1 MTTNLYLADNFAPV
15 PDERTDTTLRVTGT
29 IPRELQGRLLRIGPN
44 PTPGSAGDDY
54 HWFTGAGMVH
64 GVRLRDGRAEWYRRR
79 YVRDDRV
86 CDAFGWPKVPRPE
99 NGPNDGPV
107 NTNVIAHAGRI
118 LAIVEGSSLPM
129 ELTHDLETVR
139 RTDFDG
145 TLGGPFTA
153 HPKRDPATG
162 ELHAVVY
169 SWEWDTLRYLA
180 VGTDGRVR
188 RRVDVPVTG
197 RPMVHDCA
205 ITATKV
211 LLFDLP
217 VHFDMEMAMGGS
229 SFPYRWHPEYGARVG
244 ILPRD
249 GEPGDVRWVEVSTCY
264 VFHPL
269 NAWDLP
275 DGRVVVDVVRHPSM
289 FDNDKAG
296 PNDGPPVLVRWT
308 LDPVSGRATERP
320 HDDRGIEFPRHD
332 ERRVGLPIRW
342 GYAANFD
349 HLQHGPAYQ
358 YDLETGAVAVHDY
371 GKGRATLEP
380 VFVPRTPDAAEND
393 GYVLS
398 YVYDA
403 NTNRSDVVIL
413 HAQDFAGDPV
423 ATIHLPDRVPF
434 GFHGN
439 WVPDE
444 G

>member
-1 MTTNLYLADNFAPV
+1 
-15 PDERTDTTLRVTGT
+15 
-29 IPRELQGRLLRIGPN
+29 
-44 PTPGSAGDDY
+44 
-54 HWFTGAGMVH
+54 
-64 GVRLRDGRAEWYRRR
+64 
-79 YVRDDRV
+79 
-86 CDAFGWPKVPRPE
+86 
-99 NGPNDGPV
+99 
-107 NTNVIAHAGRI
+107 
-118 LAIVEGSSLPM
+118 
-129 ELTHDLETVR
+129 
-139 RTDFDG
+139 
-145 TLGGPFTA
+145 
-153 HPKRDPATG
+153 
-162 ELHAVVY
+162 
-169 SWEWDTLRYLA
+169 
-180 VGTDGRVR
+180 
-188 RRVDVPVTG
+188 
-197 RPMVHDCA
+197 
-205 ITATKV
+205 
-211 LLFDLP
+211 
-217 VHFDMEMAMGGS
+217 
-229 SFPYRWHPEYGARVG
+229 
-244 ILPRD
+244 
-249 GEPGDVRWVEVSTCY
+249 
-264 VFHPL
+264 
-269 NAWDLP
+269 
-275 DGRVVVDVVRHPSM
+275 
-289 FDNDKAG
+289 
-296 PNDGPPVLVRWT
+296 VRWT